1 MQHGCEPA
9 AKPKHQTSMC
19 YMAPCTTEEWHNVLD
34 AFEPRGVQEERW
46 LLDIE
51 ARP

>member
-34 AFEPRGVQEERW
+34 AFEPRGGSRRAVAVGYRS
-46 LLDIE
+46 
-51 ARP
+51 